1 MSNNSR
7 TPTLI
12 NTILEICILGPNI
25 SIVRNFQH
33 NRMSGSVDIAV
44 ENSLAEIVS
53 LTYKITTTPF
63 GCVISSRLDLA
74 QWIRLCTG
82 KQMSRVRF
90 PSGTLFFSISKFYVL
105 RIICTGHFW
114 PWAYVFAKYKSDRI

>member
-12 NTILEICILGPNI
+12 NTNLEICILGPKI
-25 SIVRNFQH
+25 SILCNFQH
-33 NRMSGSVDIAV
+33 NRMSGSVHIAV
-44 ENSLAEIVS
+44 ENSLPAIGS
-53 LTYKITTTPF
+53 LTYKTTTTPF
-63 GCVISSRLDLA
+63 GCVILSRLDLA

-90 PSGTLFFSISKFYVL
+90 PSGRHFFCNFFYVHRPFFCL
-105 RIICTGHFW
+105 
-114 PWAYVFAKYKSDRI
+114 WAYVFAKSKSDRI